1 MRFQLGHIGLG
12 HSLKYG
18 VIIDGLLEPDG
29 PQRGCSPKEAG
40 GMVTEKCTSLTREK
54 RCSTRS
60 LPETVMVLCSSEKIV
75 KKWTH

>member
-1 MRFQLGHIGLG
+1 MGHLGLG

-40 GMVTEKCTSLTREK
+40 GMVTERDALLSQGK
-54 RCSTRS
+54 RDAQQEACQRQ
-60 LPETVMVLCSSEKIV
+60 
-75 KKWTH
+75 